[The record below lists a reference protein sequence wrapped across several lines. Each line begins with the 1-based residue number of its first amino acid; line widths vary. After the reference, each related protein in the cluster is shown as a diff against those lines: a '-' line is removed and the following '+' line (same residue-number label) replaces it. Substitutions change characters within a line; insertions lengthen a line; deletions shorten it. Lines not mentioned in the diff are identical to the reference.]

1 MHILMIA
8 SKTKMSMC
16 NDNVLP
22 LAIMLTVLY
31 ANNKPIYSYP
41 TYNSYGGMDKST
53 ASMLNEALSQVSH
66 QSMIDSRMVDEYIDK
81 IEKLQV
87 QSIAPMTMSF
97 PSQVQISEEP
107 KLSLIERL
115 DKAIFPVDPIRDWTE
130 NQVKQIEEIF
140 RKRLKI
146 LESI

>member
-1 MHILMIA
+1 MMIA

-53 ASMLNEALSQVSH
+53 VSMLTEALSQVSC
-66 QSMIDSRMVDEYIDK
+66 QSMIDSKMLDAYADRMAN
-81 IEKLQV
+81 LQV
-87 QSIAPMTMSF
+87 QSMAPMTISF
-97 PSQVQISEEP
+97 PSQVQIAEEP

-115 DKAIFPVDPIRDWTE
+115 DKAIFPVNPIRDWTE

-140 RKRLKI
+140 RKRLKV
-146 LESI
+146 LEDI